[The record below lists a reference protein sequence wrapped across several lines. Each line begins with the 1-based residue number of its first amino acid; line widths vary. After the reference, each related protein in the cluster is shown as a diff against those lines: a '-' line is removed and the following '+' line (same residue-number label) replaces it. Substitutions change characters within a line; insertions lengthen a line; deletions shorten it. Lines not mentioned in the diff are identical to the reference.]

1 MYRKL
6 IVFLSRII
14 RFKGTKDVIV
24 QSEVEKLNTKL
35 VKLFQ
40 QEDEFVVSLNGEWG
54 VGKTHFWNDFVEK
67 NLKKQTVAYVSLF
80 GKESIKEILTS
91 IMVQVSTHAKRAEEA
106 NEVFRSSKLL
116 GIDLAAVFSIG
127 KPRDFSDVIVC
138 FDDFERTSKK
148 LDDKDILGLI
158 SELKE
163 QKKCKVVMIYN
174 QEIKSANFSTY
185 KDKIIDYELHYK
197 PTSAESFNHI
207 KHKLKVFEQHPLEYF
222 ERKGITN
229 IRVMKRAVN
238 ALNDFAFI
246 ESYVND
252 FPDFE
257 QDVVSTILRFSV
269 VNAKYQTFDFEK
281 LIEYVSSKRFNE
293 KGIEFSIDDDYED
306 MLYLFDVEDSK
317 WLYADELTNN
327 IDVYI
332 KSSVADEVHLIQI
345 TEEWKQQ
352 KNRADI
358 RKSVQILHSKF
369 NYDLKYDIK
378 VYAEEMYSLLDKHK
392 DSIVV
397 ILSIQGFIE
406 YVDELCTIDS
416 IHEEK
421 YHAFGLENIQKFLTN
436 YLKTESLSSLNTFG
450 VLNNIYRFD
459 EGLEDYI
466 KDIKV
471 SLDKEEIASKEKIIN
486 MMYSPIKNGGW
497 GDEPKLLSLV
507 DEGTY
512 KQYIEE
518 DSEFL
523 KQVLGFIQWTN
534 GFSGGSGFETVVN
547 KLIAVLND
555 IANDGDESVQFKI
568 KRIFKELNI
577 GVDAKPG
584 NLQDSM

>member
-6 IVFLSRII
+6 TAFLSRI
-14 RFKGTKDVIV
+14 FKFKDTKEVSV

-35 VKLFQ
+35 LKLFQ

-54 VGKTHFWNDFVEK
+54 VGKTHFWNDFVEA

-91 IMVQVSTHAKRAEEA
+91 IMIQISKHAKLAEDVH
-106 NEVFRSSKLL
+106 EVFGSTKVL
-116 GIDLAAVFSIG
+116 GIEISSMFSIG
-127 KPRDFSDVIVC
+127 KARSFKDIVVC
-138 FDDFERTSKK
+138 FDDFERSSKK

-174 QEIKSANFSTY
+174 QEEVESPVFSTY
-185 KDKIIDYELHYK
+185 KDKIVDYELHYK
-197 PTSAESFNHI
+197 PTAAESYNHI
-207 KHKLKVFEQHPLEYF
+207 KHKLEVFKQYPLEYF

-229 IRVMKRAVN
+229 IRVMKRALN

-246 ESYVND
+246 ESYVKD
-252 FPDFE
+252 FLDFE
-257 QDVVSTILRFSV
+257 QDVVNIILRFSV

-281 LIEYVSSKRFNE
+281 LVEYVSSKRFNE
-293 KGIEFSIDDDYED
+293 KGSEFLIDDDYED
-306 MLYLFDVEDSK
+306 MLYLFDVEDSR
-317 WLYADELTNN
+317 WLHADELTNN

-332 KSSVADEVHLIQI
+332 KSSVADEIHLIQI

-358 RKSVQILHSKF
+358 RKSVQLLHSKF

-378 VYAEEMYSLLDKHK
+378 VYAEEMYSLLEKHK
-392 DSIVV
+392 DSIVA

-406 YVDELCTIDS
+406 YIDELCTVDNIN
-416 IHEEK
+416 EEK
-421 YHAFGLENIQKFLTN
+421 YHAFGLESIQKFLTN
-436 YLKTESLSSLNTFG
+436 YLKTESLNSLNTFG
-450 VLNNIYRFD
+450 ILNNIYRFD

-507 DEGTY
+507 DESTY

-518 DSEFL
+518 DSDFL
-523 KQVLGFIQWTN
+523 KQVLGFIQWSK

-577 GVDAKPG
+577 DIKAK
-584 NLQDSM
+584 NLGAV

>member
-6 IVFLSRII
+6 TAFLSRII
-14 RFKGTKDVIV
+14 RFKGTKDVMV

-35 VKLFQ
+35 VKLFK

-54 VGKTHFWNDFVEK
+54 VGKTHFWNNFVKEY
-67 NLKKQTVAYVSLF
+67 LTEQTVAYVSLF

-174 QEIKSANFSTY
+174 QEKVESTVFSTY
-185 KDKIIDYELHYK
+185 KDKIVDYELHYK
-197 PTSAESFNHI
+197 PTAAESYNHI
-207 KHKLKVFEQHPLEYF
+207 KHKLEVFKQYPLEYF

-246 ESYVND
+246 ESYVKD

-257 QDVVSTILRFSV
+257 QDVVNIILRFSV
-269 VNAKYQTFDFEK
+269 VNAKYQTFDVEK
-281 LIEYVSSKRFNE
+281 LVEYVSSKRFNE
-293 KGIEFSIDDDYED
+293 KGSEFSINDDYED
-306 MLYLFDVEDSK
+306 MLYFFDVESSG
-317 WLYADELTNN
+317 WLHANELTNN
-327 IDVYI
+327 INVYI
-332 KSSVADEVHLIQI
+332 KSSVADEIHLIRI

-358 RKSVQILHSKF
+358 RKSVQLLHSKF

-378 VYAEEMYSLLDKHK
+378 VYAKEMYSLLTKNK
-392 DSIVV
+392 DSIVE
-397 ILSIQGFIE
+397 ILDIQGFIYHIE
-406 YVDELCTIDS
+406 ELCTVDS
-416 IHEEK
+416 INEEE
-421 YHAFGLENIQKFLTN
+421 YHAFGLEHIQKYLTE
-436 YLKTESLSSLNTFG
+436 YLKTESLTTLDYFGGLSKIYAFDVSLEN
-450 VLNNIYRFD
+450 
-459 EGLEDYI
+459 YI
-466 KDIKV
+466 KSIKE
-471 SLDKEEIASKEKIIN
+471 SLDKDETTSKEKIITLMQN
-486 MMYSPIKNGGW
+486 PIKNHGW

-507 DEGTY
+507 DESTY
-512 KQYIEE
+512 KQFMEE
-518 DSEFL
+518 DSEFM
-523 KQVLGFIQWTN
+523 KEVLGFIQWTKR
-534 GFSGGSGFETVVN
+534 FSGSSGFELVVN
-547 KLIAVLND
+547 KLITVLKEIVMNG
-555 IANDGDESVQFKI
+555 NESTQFKI
-568 KRIFKELNI
+568 KRIFHELNI
-577 GVDAKPG
+577 DVEAK
-584 NLQDSM
+584 NLETIK

>member
-6 IVFLSRII
+6 IAFLSRI
-14 RFKGTKDVIV
+14 FKFKDTKEARVP
-24 QSEVEKLNTKL
+24 SEVEKLNTKL

-54 VGKTHFWNDFVEK
+54 VGKTHFWNDFVEE

-197 PTSAESFNHI
+197 PTPAESFSHI
-207 KHKLKVFEQHPLEYF
+207 KHKLKLFDQYPLEYF

-246 ESYVND
+246 ESYVKD

-257 QDVVSTILRFSV
+257 QDVVNSILRFSV

-281 LIEYVSSKRFNE
+281 LIEYVSSKRFND
-293 KGIEFSIDDDYED
+293 KGSEFSIDDDYED
-306 MLYLFDVEDSK
+306 MLYLFDVESPG
-317 WLYADELTNN
+317 WLHADELTNN
-327 IDVYI
+327 INIYI
-332 KSSVADEVHLIQI
+332 KSSVADEIHLIRI

-352 KNRADI
+352 KDRADI
-358 RKSVQILHSKF
+358 TKSVQMLYLKF
-369 NYDLKYDIK
+369 SYDLKYDIK
-378 VYAEEMYSLLDKHK
+378 VYAEEMYSLIEKHK
-392 DSIVV
+392 DSIVA

-406 YVDELCTIDS
+406 YINELCTVDNIN
-416 IHEEK
+416 EEK
-421 YHAFGLENIQKFLTN
+421 YHAFGLESIQKFLTN
-436 YLKTESLSSLNTFG
+436 YLKTESLKSLNTFG

-534 GFSGGSGFETVVN
+534 RFSGGSGFETVVN

-577 GVDAKPG
+577 DVEAK
-584 NLQDSM
+584 NLETIK

>member
-6 IVFLSRII
+6 TAFLSRII
-14 RFKGTKDVIV
+14 RFKGTKDVMV

-35 VKLFQ
+35 VKLFK

-54 VGKTHFWNDFVEK
+54 VGKTHFWNNFVKEY
-67 NLKKQTVAYVSLF
+67 LTEQTVAYVSLF

-174 QEIKSANFSTY
+174 QEKIESTVFSTY

-197 PTSAESFNHI
+197 PTPAESYNNI
-207 KHKLKVFEQHPLEYF
+207 KHKLKVFEQYPLEYF

-229 IRVMKRAVN
+229 IRVMKRTVN

-246 ESYVND
+246 ESYVKN

-257 QDVVSTILRFSV
+257 QDVVNTILKFSV

-281 LIEYVSSKRFNE
+281 LVEYVTSKRFNE
-293 KGIEFSIDDDYED
+293 KGSDFSINDDYED
-306 MLYLFDVEDSK
+306 MLYFFDVESSG
-317 WLYADELTNN
+317 WLHANELTNN
-327 IDVYI
+327 INVYI
-332 KSSVADEVHLIQI
+332 KSSVADEIHLIRI

-358 RKSVQILHSKF
+358 RKNVQLLHSKF

-378 VYAEEMYSLLDKHK
+378 VYAKEMYSLLTKNK
-392 DSIVV
+392 DSIVE
-397 ILSIQGFIE
+397 ILDIQGFVYHIE
-406 YVDELCTIDS
+406 ELCTVDS
-416 IHEEK
+416 INEEE
-421 YHAFGLENIQKFLTN
+421 YHAFGLEHIQKYLTE
-436 YLKTESLSSLNTFG
+436 YLKTESLTTLDYFGGLSKIYAFDVSLEN
-450 VLNNIYRFD
+450 
-459 EGLEDYI
+459 YI
-466 KDIKV
+466 KSIKE
-471 SLDKEEIASKEKIIN
+471 SLDKDETTSKEKIITLMQN
-486 MMYSPIKNGGW
+486 PIKNHGW
-497 GDEPKLLSLV
+497 GNEPKLLSLV
-507 DEGTY
+507 DESTY
-512 KQYIEE
+512 KQFMEE
-518 DSEFL
+518 DSEFM
-523 KQVLGFIQWTN
+523 KEVLGFIQWTKR
-534 GFSGGSGFETVVN
+534 FSGSSGFELVVN
-547 KLIAVLND
+547 KLITVLKEIVMNG
-555 IANDGDESVQFKI
+555 NESTQFKI
-568 KRIFKELNI
+568 KRIFHELNI
-577 GVDAKPG
+577 DVEAK
-584 NLQDSM
+584 NLETIK

>member
-6 IVFLSRII
+6 TAFLSRII
-14 RFKGTKDVIV
+14 RFKGTKGVIV

-35 VKLFQ
+35 VKLFK

-54 VGKTHFWNDFVEK
+54 VGKTHFWNNFVKEY
-67 NLKKQTVAYVSLF
+67 LTEQTVAYVSLF

-174 QEIKSANFSTY
+174 QEKIESTVFSTY

-197 PTSAESFNHI
+197 PTPAESYNNI
-207 KHKLKVFEQHPLEYF
+207 KHKLKVFEQYPLEYF

-229 IRVMKRAVN
+229 IRVMKRTVN

-246 ESYVND
+246 ESYVKH

-257 QDVVSTILRFSV
+257 QDVVNSILKFSV
-269 VNAKYQTFDFEK
+269 ANAKYQTFDFEK
-281 LIEYVSSKRFNE
+281 LVEYVTSKRFNE
-293 KGIEFSIDDDYED
+293 KGSDFSVNDDYED
-306 MLYLFDVEDSK
+306 MLYFFDVEGSG
-317 WLYADELTNN
+317 WLHADELTHN

-332 KSSVADEVHLIQI
+332 KSSVTDDIHLIQI

-358 RKSVQILHSKF
+358 RKNVQSLYSKF

-378 VYAEEMYSLLDKHK
+378 VYTEEMYSLLDKYK
-392 DSIVV
+392 DSIVA

-406 YVDELCTIDS
+406 YIDELCTVDS
-416 IHEEK
+416 ICKEK
-421 YHAFGLENIQKFLTN
+421 YHAFGLEHIQKYLTE
-436 YLKTESLSSLNTFG
+436 YLKTESLTTLDYFGGLSKIYAFDVSLEN
-450 VLNNIYRFD
+450 
-459 EGLEDYI
+459 YI
-466 KDIKV
+466 KSIKE
-471 SLDKEEIASKEKIIN
+471 SLDKDETTSKEKIITLMQN
-486 MMYSPIKNGGW
+486 PIKNHGW

-507 DEGTY
+507 DESTY
-512 KQYIEE
+512 KQFMEE
-518 DSEFL
+518 DSEFM
-523 KQVLGFIQWTN
+523 KEVLGFIQWTKR
-534 GFSGGSGFETVVN
+534 FSGSSGFELVVN
-547 KLIAVLND
+547 KLITVLKEIVMNG
-555 IANDGDESVQFKI
+555 NESTQFKI
-568 KRIFKELNI
+568 KRIFHELNI
-577 GVDAKPG
+577 DVEAK
-584 NLQDSM
+584 NLETIK